1 MSNKLSKLKSKNED
15 ELSSQFSSWLHKD
28 RGRHVKGIEYFLN
41 KRSEN
46 TDLLILEVARE
57 HKLNQI
63 SNLGLFTVGGYGRS
77 ELHPHSDIDLL
88 LLSEKTLTKSN
99 QKKVEKFIGH
109 LWDLGLDIGHSVRTT
124 KQGLD
129 QARKDVRTMTNMLEY
144 RKLLGNKEV
153 LNNFLTLLETKNLWR
168 NKKFFEAKL
177 EEQTHRHN
185 RFNNT
190 EYNLEPDIK
199 SSPGGLRDIHTID
212 WIIKNCQRNNPQ
224 ERVKLNSIL
233 TKEERTELNKSKY
246 WLWTI
251 RYLLHEEAGREED
264 RLLFEYQISIARKL
278 FPSIKAASSAAE
290 KLMHRYYRSALN
302 ISEINSTALQA
313 FQELTYQNKSSR
325 RKIIDDN
332 FYEKN
337 KLINLTNPKGFKI
350 KPSLLLEL
358 FIKLS
363 ENPHLR
369 GISSETLRLLKRDR
383 NLIDSDFRS
392 KNKNINLFL
401 QLLKSKRLIVTQ
413 LESMKELGI
422 LGRYLPEFGRVTGQ
436 MQYDLFHIYTVDAH
450 TLQVLRNMRR
460 MVLKKSTDIYP
471 LATELIQGIPK
482 IDILYIAGLYHDI
495 GKGRGSDHSNLGKS
509 IVRRFCNR
517 HKFIEEDRKLVE
529 WLVTNHL
536 LMSVTSQKEDLS
548 DPEIIS
554 IFAKK
559 VKTKE
564 YLDYLYCLTVA
575 DVSATNPSLWNSWN
589 SSLLSELY
597 NKALKYVESKDS
609 VILSLKENKSIALKV
624 LSNNKKIKVTEVRN
638 SWKNFY
644 SDYFE
649 SFNSG
654 DLAQHAKYLSKLN
667 SKTLVKLIEKSPDSL
682 STIMIYTK
690 DRANVFATIVGILD
704 SENINFLDA
713 RLFGMKNG
721 YCLDFITISN
731 KYGDALLKGSKIANS
746 LQTRLKEALDQDV
759 LSPKIVQRRQPR
771 RLKHFNTDTVIN
783 YKHDMTHR
791 WTEIDIKTSDRP
803 GLLAA
808 ICQVFLDHG
817 ALIKKARI
825 ATYGERAEDRF
836 CISSKENTPYL
847 KKKELQNLIDDM
859 NVSLIGKKDE

>member
-99 QKKVEKFIGH
+99 KKKVEKFIGH

-369 GISSETLRLLKRDR
+369 GISSKTLRLLKRDR

>member
-731 KYGDALLKGSKIANS
+731 KYGDALLKGSKITNS
-746 LQTRLKEALDQDV
+746 LQTRLKKALDQDV